1 MANPFASFAAGSGGD
16 NNGGWLSTRKS
27 RDEIKKSADAARE
40 ARKSK
45 NSRGKKT
52 NNNNTDKKGSKGG
65 GQRGANKK
73 QKGKSRDDSWMAES
87 SEEEEDFII
96 EETEDEGEWDGEESS
111 EEEVEYSEGDDEGSD
126 DDYQRKKKSTN
137 KKAKA
142 AAVRSDIRNKRN
154 AARNKN
160 AKNPIINLDD
170 DTTDDEGKGVDT
182 SMDDIFDEDEKE
194 LVVRNNKEKKKKG
207 NDTKKSPYF
216 SSGFDEKKEDD
227 DDDDVAS
234 KSDESDMM
242 DDNDVSRSKVTNKRR
257 MIFSDESSD
266 DDMSVKKQSS
276 TKMGKRPKASSLDD
290 DDEDVLADTP
300 AKAKGQYQ
308 SFSDDDFVD
317 DEEAKAIEKAMKD
330 SIKDQKK
337 RKRLK
342 KMGGRGD
349 SLASLDR
356 KEQKQKKK
364 IVYKDDLEDDESIID
379 VDNDDEEGQDEDED
393 DVFEVVNEEEHT
405 AAEVLKEANA
415 LSAKIVKIVS
425 EWCGG
430 DGGKVKGLILGESDG
445 ALNLG
450 SGDGGE
456 AKNGGD
462 KTWISKET
470 MKQVLPNVELAE
482 YQLLGVNWMALL
494 NRTTFGSTGS
504 KKTTD
509 GGDMGVA
516 VNGILADEMGLGKTV
531 QTIAFLAWLNQQ
543 RNGKVIS
550 LRDDE
555 KNSSNGNADDS
566 GLDDSEDDDDTPTHT
581 ASIQR
586 PHLIVV
592 PASVLSNW
600 MNEFKKFAPKMK
612 VMKYHGSQKEREQI
626 QDDLGPYLKGMQKL
640 DVVLTT
646 YSYFSSENK
655 ADRSFLRKFQF
666 DYMVVDEGHT
676 LKNPKGLRYKN
687 LNKFKTKHRL
697 LLTGTPCQNNAKEL
711 MSLLCFLM
719 PLFDRKKKAS
729 KKRRGHDDDDD
740 DDGGERMLE
749 YFVQIEGRGGGNDGD
764 AKAYRKLKQLFA
776 PFVLRRKKDD
786 VLSQIMPPKKR
797 EVELVPMETSARL
810 IYDNILSSHLKARQ
824 NNAAAR
830 QHLFTALRK
839 AANHPLL
846 LRTRHIAE
854 SEKHDLA
861 QMLMNYGYFGNDAS
875 LTLGLVKE
883 ELDKFSDYD
892 IHCAC
897 EEMISENSAR
907 RQLLGKYT
915 LLQDD
920 LFSSSK
926 FVRLRHLL
934 PDLIKK
940 GHRMLIFSQWTK
952 VLDLMLNLLE
962 SLELSCLRLDG
973 STPVSERQALIDKF
987 NNDQSIPVFLLSTR
1001 AGGMGLNLTAADV
1014 CILHDLDFN
1023 PFNDLQAEDRCH
1035 RIGQTKPVT
1044 IIKMVTQGTVDED
1057 IYSIQERKARMNKAI
1072 MEENGKK
1079 KSKKESEELCAIAL
1093 NAVENFKRSK
1103 EDDETEA
1110 IDLTST

>member
-1 MANPFASFAAGSGGD
+1 MANPFASYAAGSSTSGGD
-16 NNGGWLSTRKS
+16 NTGGWLSTRKS
-27 RDEIKKSADAARE
+27 REEIKKSADAARE
-40 ARKSK
+40 ARRSK
-45 NSRGKKT
+45 NSRGKKI
-52 NNNNTDKKGSKGG
+52 NNGNADKKGSKGS
-65 GQRGANKK
+65 GQRGASKK
-73 QKGKSRDDSWMAES
+73 KNGRVRDDSWMVES
-87 SEEEEDFII
+87 SEEEDFII
-96 EETEDEGEWDGEESS
+96 EETETEDEGEWDGQEST
-111 EEEVEYSEGDDEGSD
+111 EEEVDYSDEDSD
-126 DDYQRKKKSTN
+126 GGFRHKKKSTN
-137 KKAKA
+137 KKAR
-142 AAVRSDIRNKRN
+142 AVAGRSEIRNRRN

-160 AKNPIINLDD
+160 AQNSIINLDD
-170 DTTDDEGKGVDT
+170 DTTDDEGKAVDT
-182 SMDDIFDEDEKE
+182 SMDDIFDDDEKE
-194 LVVRNNKEKKKKG
+194 LVVRSNRETKKG

-227 DDDDVAS
+227 DDDDDAS
-234 KSDESDMM
+234 KSDESNIM
-242 DDNDVSRSKVTNKRR
+242 DDNGVSRSKVTNKRR

-266 DDMSVKKQSS
+266 DDIHMPGQKQSS
-276 TKMGKRPKASSLDD
+276 FKISKRPKANLNDD
-290 DDEDVLADTP
+290 DGDFLADTP

-308 SFSDDDFVD
+308 SFNDDDFVD
-317 DEEAKAIEKAMKD
+317 DEEAKAIQMAMKY

-337 RKRLK
+337 KKRLK

-356 KEQKQKKK
+356 KEKKQKQT
-364 IVYKDDLEDDESIID
+364 IVYKDDLEDDQSIID
-379 VDNDDEEGQDEDED
+379 VDGDDEEAQDEDED
-393 DVFEVVNEEEHT
+393 DIFEVVNEEEQT
-405 AAEVLKEANA
+405 AAEVLREANF
-415 LSAKIVKIVS
+415 LSAKIIKVVN

-430 DGGKVKGLILGESDG
+430 DGGKVKGLILGEGDG

-450 SGDGGE
+450 TGDGGG
-456 AKNGGD
+456 AGD

-504 KKTTD
+504 KKKTD
-509 GGDMGVA
+509 SGDMGVA

-531 QTIAFLAWLNQQ
+531 QTIAFLAWLNYQ
-543 RNGKVIS
+543 RNGKVK
-550 LRDDE
+550 DEE
-555 KNSSNGNADDS
+555 KNSSIGNADDS
-566 GLDDSEDDDDTPTHT
+566 GLDDSEDEEDMPSHSS
-581 ASIQR
+581 SIQR

-626 QDDLGPYLKGMQKL
+626 QDDMGPYLKGVQKL

-646 YSYFSSENK
+646 FSYFSSENK
-655 ADRSFLRKFQF
+655 ADRSFLRKFHF

-676 LKNPKGLRYKN
+676 LKNPKGMRYKN

-697 LLTGTPCQNNAKEL
+697 LLTGTPCQNNPKEL

-719 PLFDRKKKAS
+719 PLFDRKNKAS

-749 YFVQIEGRGGGNDGD
+749 YFVQIEGRGGGSDGD
-764 AKAYRKLKQLFA
+764 ARAYRKLKQLFA

-797 EVELVPMETSARL
+797 EIELVPMESSARI

-824 NNAAAR
+824 NNAAAQ
-830 QHLFTALRK
+830 QHLFTSLRK

-854 SEKHDLA
+854 KEKHDLA
-861 QMLMNYGYFGNDAS
+861 TLLMNYGYFGNDAS
-875 LTLGLVKE
+875 LTLTLVKE

-907 RQLLGKYT
+907 RQFLGKYT

-926 FVRLRHLL
+926 FVRLRQLL
-934 PDLIKK
+934 PDFIKK

-973 STPVSERQALIDKF
+973 STPVSERQALIDNF

-1035 RIGQTKPVT
+1035 RIGQKKPVT

-1072 MEENGKK
+1072 MEENDKK
-1079 KSKKESEELCAIAL
+1079 NSKKEREELCAIAL

-1103 EDDETEA
+1103 EDGEVGGA
-1110 IDLTST
+1110 IDLTMT